1 MYIRAAFPR
10 AAEHAR
16 IPSLSLSNLV
26 MPKTGRAVET
36 VALAGRAA
44 GAIPPL
50 GGSRPFAGGQ
60 QNHTKE
66 VCPMDGHKKI
76 PLTVW
81 AHRQGGKVEN
91 HHKDINIIPCLAQFD
106 KGVEL

>member
-76 PLTVW
+76 PPGVGTPKGETVI
-81 AHRQGGKVEN
+81 N
-91 HHKDINIIPCLAQFD
+91 HHKDMSIIPCLAQIC

>member
-36 VALAGRAA
+36 VAAEGRAA
-44 GAIPPL
+44 GAEPL
-50 GGSRPFAGGQ
+50 RGGSRPFAGGQ
-60 QNHTKE
+60 QQYTKE
-66 VCPMDGHKKI
+66 VDPMQGHKKI
-76 PLTVW
+76 PPGVGTPKGETVI
-81 AHRQGGKVEN
+81 N
-91 HHKDINIIPCLAQFD
+91 HHKDISIIPCFAQSD

>member
-36 VALAGRAA
+36 VAAEGRAA
-44 GAIPPL
+44 GAEPL
-50 GGSRPFAGGQ
+50 RGGSRPFAGGQ
-60 QNHTKE
+60 QQYTKE
-66 VCPMDGHKKI
+66 VCPMEGHKKI
-76 PLTVW
+76 PPGVGTPKGETVI
-81 AHRQGGKVEN
+81 N
-91 HHKDINIIPCLAQFD
+91 HHKDTHSISHFAPCD
-106 KGVEL
+106 KGVLS